1 MRFSLLATLALA
13 ACTSAPLPV
22 TSVDGGRPVDAVHPA
37 SAAVS
42 VDAEVPEIRMGR
54 MQVVSDVSAK
64 AAPQAPSTPRA
75 RGPNAPRAATAPRAE
90 APERGAA
97 RTIGAVIDAHFNDV
111 EACYSP
117 VAQKNPSVAG
127 RIALQW
133 TLGAD
138 GRPTAVT
145 VTQDTL
151 SDPSVAACLRGR
163 AKNWQFPPPEGGVG
177 VVRAPFDLRMQ

>member
-1 MRFSLLATLALA
+1 MRSALFAILCLA

-22 TSVDGGRPVDAVHPA
+22 TPVDGGRPVDAAPPA
-37 SAAVS
+37 SQVAA
-42 VDAEVPEIRMGR
+42 VDAEVPTIRMGR
-54 MQVVSDVSAK
+54 MQIVSDVA
-64 AAPQAPSTPRA
+64 APSTPSAARA
-75 RGPNAPRAATAPRAE
+75 RPQTGARAVTAAKPA
-90 APERGAA
+90 AAERGAA
-97 RTIGAVIDAHFNDV
+97 RTIGAVIDAHFGDV

-117 VAQKNPSVAG
+117 VAQKNPSAAG

-163 AKNWQFPPPEGGVG
+163 AKNWQFPAPEGGVG